1 MQHDDDY
8 QRAVA
13 DQISKVIEP
22 LGYRVRKQMEAA
34 EEMGLTHDDLRA
46 VYKRRPEEYGPLLT
60 ALGVTKEEP

>member
-1 MQHDDDY
+1 MAQDDY

-34 EEMGLTHDDLRA
+34 EEMELTHDDLRA

-60 ALGVTKEEP
+60 ALGVAREEP